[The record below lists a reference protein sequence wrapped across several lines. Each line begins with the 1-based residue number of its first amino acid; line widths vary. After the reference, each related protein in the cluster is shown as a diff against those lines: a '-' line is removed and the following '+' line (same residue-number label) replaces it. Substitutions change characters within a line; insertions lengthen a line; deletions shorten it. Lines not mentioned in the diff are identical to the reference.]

1 MTDKEILELRFYSN
15 DLDVEITIKDFFKE
29 LLKKLFEDRD
39 CFSGKRPFGNSD
51 WDGDL
56 CVCLIENKIVNGEI
70 DKYGYIE
77 NCDWAY
83 FDSVVQRLIE
93 SL

>member
-1 MTDKEILELRFYSN
+1 MIDKKILDLRFYSN
-15 DLDVEITIKDFFKE
+15 DLDKEITIKDFFKT
-29 LLKKLFEDRD
+29 LLKQLFKEGSN
-39 CFSGKRPFGNSD
+39 FSGKRPFGNSD

-70 DKYGYIE
+70 DEYGYIE
-77 NCDWAY
+77 NCDWGY
-83 FDSVVQRLIE
+83 FDIVVERLIE